1 MTAARLTIDLDALA
15 ANHALLRRLA
25 GGAEVAPV
33 VKADG
38 YGLGA
43 AAAARRLAAE
53 GARSFHVARLSE
65 GVSLRA
71 ALGPEAAIYV
81 LDGATPGSVP
91 ALLAER
97 LVPVLNSLEQVAL
110 WNQAGPAGLHVDT
123 GMNRLGVRLEEAH
136 GLAGRPCELVISHLA
151 CADEPDHAL
160 NAIQLERFQA
170 VRALFPGVKASLAN
184 SAGVFLGPDY
194 VFDLVRPGI
203 ALYGGGG
210 QPGLSAVAT
219 FEVPVLQVRDVPA
232 GETIGYGATFMAGK
246 PLRVAILAA
255 GYADGVL
262 RASSPAGAVWLAGG
276 RRRLLGRVSMDL
288 IAVDVTDAP
297 GVAAGD
303 LAELFGP
310 NLPVEDAAAAA
321 GTLGYELL
329 CRMAP
334 RADRRWTPAQP

>member
-25 GGAEVAPV
+25 GGSEVTPV

-43 AAAARRLAAE
+43 AAVARRLWAE
-53 GARSFHVARLSE
+53 GARGFHVARLSE

-71 ALGPEAAIYV
+71 ALGPEATIYV
-81 LDGATPGSVP
+81 LDGAMPGSVP
-91 ALLAER
+91 TLLADR
-97 LVPVLNSLEQVAL
+97 LVPVLNSLGQVAL
-110 WNQAGPAGLHVDT
+110 WSGAGPAGLHVDT
-123 GMNRLGVRLEEAH
+123 GMNRLGVRVEEAH
-136 GLAGRPCELVISHLA
+136 GLATQSFELVISHLA
-151 CADEPDHAL
+151 CADEPDHPL
-160 NAIQLERFQA
+160 NATQLERFQT

-184 SAGVFLGPDY
+184 SAGVFLGKDFA
-194 VFDLVRPGI
+194 FDLVRPGI

-232 GETIGYGATFMAGK
+232 GESVGYGATFTAVQ

-262 RASSPAGAVWLAGG
+262 RASSPGGAVWLGG
-276 RRRLLGRVSMDL
+276 ARRRLLGRVSMDL
-288 IAVDVTDAP
+288 IAVDVTGAD
-297 GVAAGD
+297 VAAGD
-303 LAELFGP
+303 MAELFGN
-310 NLPVEDAAAAA
+310 NLAIDEAAASA
-321 GTLGYELL
+321 GTLAYELL

-334 RADRRWTPAQP
+334 RAERRRIG